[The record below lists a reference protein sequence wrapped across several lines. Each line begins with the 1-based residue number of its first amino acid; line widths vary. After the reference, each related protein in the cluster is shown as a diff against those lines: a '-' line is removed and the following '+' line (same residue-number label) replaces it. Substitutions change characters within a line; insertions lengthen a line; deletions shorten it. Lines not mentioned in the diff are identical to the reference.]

1 MLLGSACR
9 YFVLPTARYRRRFW
23 STSDAFSA
31 LREASAQAFHDA
43 LTICLKVML
52 SLKLTDL
59 LHTTHLGYS
68 ILSARRLSHL
78 DITAEIRTELD
89 VNMKSIELGN
99 REALQALEEA
109 FARGK
114 RGAMPPSQLT
124 IFQPIGRPLS
134 RFGRIIFPA
143 CCTFPTRYAFLE
155 QSSFCSLRR
164 ELLNKCVDQLRGLEL
179 EAYSGDYVLRLLR
192 YTSSRSS
199 GGVRCW
205 TMLPGASAAPQKQ
218 ACLD

>member
-23 STSDAFSA
+23 RTSDAFSA

-78 DITAEIRTELD
+78 DITAEIRAELD

-99 REALQALEEA
+99 REARQTLEEA
-109 FARGK
+109 FAM
-114 RGAMPPSQLT
+114 A
-124 IFQPIGRPLS
+124 
-134 RFGRIIFPA
+134 
-143 CCTFPTRYAFLE
+143 
-155 QSSFCSLRR
+155 
-164 ELLNKCVDQLRGLEL
+164 N
-179 EAYSGDYVLRLLR
+179 
-192 YTSSRSS
+192 
-199 GGVRCW
+199 
-205 TMLPGASAAPQKQ
+205 AAP
-218 ACLD
+218 CPLRS